1 LGLGNKQG
9 QEKSWPCSF
18 ERCTATGFGLTI
30 KLDRIVRTMPF
41 VPLFLLLVAS
51 LLQAAPRGETA
62 RLFDAGETWER
73 FLDRVEMQRELWLR
87 TAAGVT
93 VSPEFVERVRHS
105 GRDLKVLVVA
115 EDWCPDSAYSVP
127 YVARLTALADVPF
140 RLVDRA
146 TGEPLLRAHRTQD
159 GRTATP
165 TVVLLREGVDVGA
178 WVERPAVLQDLFR
191 SLASPESARRFA
203 QRGDW
208 YEADR
213 GVTVLKEIV
222 ALVEQTGA
230 AK

>member
-1 LGLGNKQG
+1 MQVI
-9 QEKSWPCSF
+9 S
-18 ERCTATGFGLTI
+18 
-30 KLDRIVRTMPF
+30 
-41 VPLFLLLVAS
+41 LFLLLVVS
-51 LLQAAPRGETA
+51 SLQAASVDPA
-62 RLFDAGETWER
+62 RLFEAGETWER
-73 FLDRVEMQRELWLR
+73 FLERVERQRERWLR
-87 TAAGVT
+87 TAAVAT
-93 VSPEFVERVRHS
+93 VAPDLVERVQRA
-105 GRDLKVLVVA
+105 GRDLKLLVVA

-127 YVARLTALADVPF
+127 YVARLMSLAHVPF
-140 RLVDRA
+140 RIVDRA
-146 TGEPLLRAHRTQD
+146 TGESLLRAHRTFD

-178 WVERPAVLQDLFR
+178 WVERPTELQDLFR
-191 SLASPESARRFA
+191 SIGADPESARRFA

>member
-1 LGLGNKQG
+1 MSLISL
-9 QEKSWPCSF
+9 S
-18 ERCTATGFGLTI
+18 
-30 KLDRIVRTMPF
+30 V
-41 VPLFLLLVAS
+41 LLVWS
-51 LLQAAPRGETA
+51 LFQAAPHVEPT

-73 FLDRVEMQRELWLR
+73 FLDRVKMQRELWLR
-87 TAAGVT
+87 TASDAT
-93 VSPEFVERVRHS
+93 VSPELVERVRYA
-105 GRDLKVLVVA
+105 GRDLEVLVVA

-127 YVARLTALADVPF
+127 YVARLTALAHVPL
-140 RLVDRA
+140 RIVDRV
-146 TGEPLLRAHRTQD
+146 TGEPLMRAHRTLD

-178 WVERPAVLQDLFR
+178 WVERPAVLQDAFR
-191 SLASPESARRFA
+191 SIGASPESARRFA
-203 QRGDW
+203 QRGAW

>member
-1 LGLGNKQG
+1 MSLI
-9 QEKSWPCSF
+9 S
-18 ERCTATGFGLTI
+18 
-30 KLDRIVRTMPF
+30 
-41 VPLFLLLVAS
+41 LFLLLVVSSLQTAS
-51 LLQAAPRGETA
+51 VDPA

-73 FLDRVEMQRELWLR
+73 FLERVERQRERWLR
-87 TAAGVT
+87 TAADAT
-93 VSPEFVERVRHS
+93 VPPDLVERVQRA
-105 GRDLKVLVVA
+105 GRDLTFLVVA

-127 YVARLTALADVPF
+127 YVARLTSLAHVPF
-140 RLVDRA
+140 RIVDRA
-146 TGEPLLRAHRTQD
+146 TGESLLRAHRTVD

-178 WVERPAVLQDLFR
+178 WVERPTELQDLFR
-191 SLASPESARRFA
+191 SIGTNPESARRFA

-230 AK
+230 PK

>member
-1 LGLGNKQG
+1 
-9 QEKSWPCSF
+9 
-18 ERCTATGFGLTI
+18 
-30 KLDRIVRTMPF
+30 MP
-41 VPLFLLLVAS
+41 VISLFLLLVVAP
-51 LLQAAPRGETA
+51 LQAASAEPA
-62 RLFDAGETWER
+62 RLLEAGETWER
-73 FLDRVEMQRELWLR
+73 FLERVERQRERWLR
-87 TAAGVT
+87 TAADAT
-93 VSPEFVERVRHS
+93 VAPDLVERVRRA

-115 EDWCPDSAYSVP
+115 EDWCPDSAHSVP
-127 YVARLTALADVPF
+127 YVARLASLAHVPF
-140 RLVDRA
+140 RIVDRA
-146 TGEPLLRAHRTQD
+146 TGESLLRAHRAFD

-178 WVERPAVLQDLFR
+178 WVERPAELQDLFR
-191 SLASPESARRFA
+191 SIGASPESARRFA

>member
-1 LGLGNKQG
+1 
-9 QEKSWPCSF
+9 
-18 ERCTATGFGLTI
+18 
-30 KLDRIVRTMPF
+30 M
-41 VPLFLLLVAS
+41 LVAS
-51 LLQAAPRGETA
+51 LLLVLVVSSLQAASAEPA
-62 RLFDAGETWER
+62 RLFEAGQTWEQ
-73 FLDRVEMQRELWLR
+73 FLERVERQRELWLR
-87 TAAGVT
+87 TSAEAT
-93 VSPEFVERVRHS
+93 VAPELVERVRRA
-105 GRDLKVLVVA
+105 GRDLRLLVVA

-127 YVARLTALADVPF
+127 YVARLTSLARVPF
-140 RLVDRA
+140 RIVDRA
-146 TGEPLLRAHRTQD
+146 TGESLLRAHRVFD

-178 WVERPAVLQDLFR
+178 WVERPAALQDLFR
-191 SLASPESARRFA
+191 LIGADPESARRFA